1 MKTFGLIGFPLA
13 HSFSQKYF
21 TQKFE
26 DENIN
31 ARYLN
36 FPISTIDDFP
46 ELFNHHPYL
55 AGLNVTIPYKQQVI
69 PFLNELDSAA
79 KDIGAVNVI
88 KISWDSKTPHLKG
101 YNSDIVGFKN
111 SLTPLLSS
119 NHKKALILGTG
130 GASKAV
136 AEGLKQLG
144 IEFRFASRKPD
155 NSEILRY
162 NQITEEIVSEYKL
175 IINTTPLGMFPKT
188 DSCPEIPY
196 NSLSPEHLLFDLVYN
211 PEETLFLKEGKARGA
226 QIKNGLEML
235 HLQAEEAWRIWGC
248 EDVGM

>member
-1 MKTFGLIGFPLA
+1 MKTFGLIGFPLT

-21 TQKFE
+21 SQKFE
-26 DENIN
+26 DEKIS

-36 FPISTIDDFP
+36 FPISSIDDFP
-46 ELFNHHPYL
+46 ELFKHHPYL

-69 PFLNELDSAA
+69 PLLNELESAA
-79 KDIGAVNVI
+79 KEIGAVNVI
-88 KISWDSKTPHLKG
+88 KIFWKNKTPHLKG

-111 SLTPLLSS
+111 SLTPLLS
-119 NHKKALILGTG
+119 NHHNKALILGTG

-144 IEFRFASRKPD
+144 IKFKFVSRKPN
-155 NSEILRY
+155 NSDILSY
-162 NQITEEIVSEYKL
+162 NRITEEVISEHKL

-196 NSLSPEHLLFDLVYN
+196 DSLSPEHLIYDLVYN
-211 PEETLFLKEGKARGA
+211 PEETLFLQKGKARGA

-235 HLQAEEAWRIWGC
+235 HLQAEEAWRIWNM
-248 EDVGM
+248 ED

>member
-1 MKTFGLIGFPLA
+1 MRTFGLIGFPLT

-21 TQKFE
+21 TLKFE

-36 FPISTIDDFP
+36 FPISSIDDFP
-46 ELFNHHPYL
+46 ELFKHHPYL

-101 YNSDIVGFKN
+101 YNSDIVGFRA
-111 SLTPLLSS
+111 SLFPLLTID
-119 NHKKALILGTG
+119 HKKALVLGTG

-136 AEGLKQLG
+136 VEALNLLNIDFKYV
-144 IEFRFASRKPD
+144 SRSPKGSD
-155 NSEILRY
+155 IIAYEELN
-162 NQITEEIVSEYKL
+162 EEITANHKL
-175 IINTTPLGMFPKT
+175 IINTTPLGMYPNV
-188 DSCPEIPY
+188 DNCPDIPY
-196 NSLSPEHLLFDLVYN
+196 EAITPEHLLYDLVYN
-211 PEETLFLKEGKARGA
+211 PEETLFLKKGREKGA
-226 QIKNGLEML
+226 KTKNGLEML
-235 HLQAEEAWRIWGC
+235 YLQAEEAWRIWN
-248 EDVGM
+248 EK